1 MRFGMILRW
10 WWARLSGR
18 ATAPRQVLESIALIL
33 EKMHINRQLL
43 RAPLAEMPVS
53 GAERLWWRE
62 RFGRPD
68 GYASSDGKRSDVRSH
83 LIERHWE
90 NRWWSLSPRGADGSL
105 GGVGASRARRE
116 NVSRHLPGRCR
127 MWGDGARGD
136 VESESEDQVVPR

>member
-1 MRFGMILRW
+1 MRFGMTLRW

-18 ATAPRQVLESIALIL
+18 ATPPRQVLESTALVL

-68 GYASSDGKRSDVRSH
+68 GYVSSDGKRSDVRSH

-90 NRWWSLSPRGADGSL
+90 NRWWSVSPRERTARWAEWERRGLVERTSHGTYQVDADC
-105 GGVGASRARRE
+105 GVTVLEEMWRAKA
-116 NVSRHLPGRCR
+116 NTK
-127 MWGDGARGD
+127 
-136 VESESEDQVVPR
+136 